1 MGHGAQGR
9 LLAGHWAAGGAIRA
23 TDAGVPL
30 GDPQP
35 LTTPGRGFED
45 IARPGARSGRE
56 AAPGVRADDGPMA
69 ESPTHYVALG
79 DSISI
84 DDYSGGPGCGGASLL
99 FANRDGDF
107 PDWQGRDLRT
117 TEPGAVFSL
126 LATDGATTRTFL
138 DLQLPRLAALHV
150 RPTLVTLT
158 IGGNDLLGAYGDSRA
173 AREVI
178 ARVQAALDR
187 ALPEV
192 AGILGPAGRIVL
204 GTVYD
209 PSDGTGDAGR
219 LGLPPWPD
227 GVAMIGELNHTL
239 HAVAARH
246 GVVTAEIAEHFRGH
260 GLLAGNPARREPR
273 PSDRDLWFCN
283 LIEPN
288 AWGAGGVREA
298 FWAPIHS
305 DRLRAG

>member
-1 MGHGAQGR
+1 
-9 LLAGHWAAGGAIRA
+9 
-23 TDAGVPL
+23 
-30 GDPQP
+30 
-35 LTTPGRGFED
+35 
-45 IARPGARSGRE
+45 
-56 AAPGVRADDGPMA
+56 MA
-69 ESPTHYVALG
+69 ESPSHYVALG

-107 PDWQGRDLRT
+107 PDWRGRDLRT
-117 TEPGAVFSL
+117 TESGAVFSL

-178 ARVQAALDR
+178 ARVEAALDR

-209 PSDGTGDAGR
+209 PSDGTGDAGE

-227 GVAMIGELNHTL
+227 GVAMIDELNRTL
-239 HAVAARH
+239 HEVAARH

-260 GLLAGNPARREPR
+260 GLLAGTRRAGSHDRPIGSCGSATSSSPMPGEQAACGRHSGRRSTATAPSRVTPARPPTATEPPR
-273 PSDRDLWFCN
+273 GRASWASRARARRGARDGG
-283 LIEPN
+283 P
-288 AWGAGGVREA
+288 AGLVGRCSS
-298 FWAPIHS
+298 P
-305 DRLRAG
+305 